1 MNRRLLDMN
10 KDVQTIIN
18 NYDNL
23 EILGIVKYLTQVVI
37 ADVENTNDLDNYMT
51 TAYDLGNN
59 NLIRK
64 EDLESLVS
72 IVDTI
77 NVIEHD
83 NEKEEK

>member
-1 MNRRLLDMN
+1 MNKRLLDMN
-10 KDVQTIIN
+10 GDVQTIVN

-23 EILGIVKYLTQVVI
+23 ETLSIVKYLLQVVI
-37 ADVENTNDLDNYMT
+37 ADVEYTNDLDNDMT
-51 TAYDLGNN
+51 TAYNLGNN

-77 NVIEHD
+77 DMVESD
-83 NEKEEK
+83 NGKEV

>member
-37 ADVENTNDLDNYMT
+37 ADVESVNDLDNDMT
-51 TAYDLGNN
+51 TAYDLGNG

>member
-10 KDVQTIIN
+10 GDVQTIVN

-23 EILGIVKYLTQVVI
+23 EILGIVKYLLQVVI
-37 ADVENTNDLDNYMT
+37 ADVEYMNDLSNDMI

-59 NLIRK
+59 NLIRV
-64 EDLESLVS
+64 DDCGSIVS

-77 NVIEHD
+77 SDIERD
-83 NEKEEK
+83 NGKEVE

>member
-1 MNRRLLDMN
+1 MNKRLLDMN
-10 KDVQTIIN
+10 GDVQTIVN

-23 EILGIVKYLTQVVI
+23 ETLSIVKYLLQVVI
-37 ADVENTNDLDNYMT
+37 ADVEYTNDLDNDMT
-51 TAYDLGNN
+51 TAYNLGNN

-77 NVIEHD
+77 DMVESD
-83 NEKEEK
+83 NGK

>member
-10 KDVQTIIN
+10 GDVQTIVN

-23 EILGIVKYLTQVVI
+23 EILSIVKYLLQVVI
-37 ADVENTNDLDNYMT
+37 ADVNYMNDLDNDMI

-59 NLIRK
+59 NLIRV
-64 EDLESLVS
+64 DDCGSIVS

-77 NVIEHD
+77 SDIESD
-83 NEKEEK
+83 NGKEVE

>member
-10 KDVQTIIN
+10 GDVQTIVN

-23 EILGIVKYLTQVVI
+23 EVLSIIKYLTQVVI
-37 ADVENTNDLDNYMT
+37 ADVEYMNDLDNDMT

-64 EDLESLVS
+64 DDLESLVS

-77 NVIEHD
+77 SDIERD
-83 NEKEEK
+83 NGKEVE